1 MDKTHVTINVAGQEL
16 RLSAD
21 DSEAYIRKIAGYVND
36 KVDEVQRSYPNL
48 STANCL
54 IMAALNLSDE
64 LHKLREDYDAL
75 DSRISELR
83 EIRGSGLILGRFFK
97 GWFIYDGASFPGGQP
112 GGIDC
117 RRAERGGRGILWRQH
132 VQCQEVRGEF

>member
-54 IMAALNLSDE
+54 IMAAL
-64 LHKLREDYDAL
+64 HKLREDYDAL

-83 EIRGSGLILGRFFK
+83 EM
-97 GWFIYDGASFPGGQP
+97 P
-112 GGIDC
+112 
-117 RRAERGGRGILWRQH
+117 RQQSP
-132 VQCQEVRGEF
+132 VKRPFESKATVGVK

>member
-21 DSEAYIRKIAGYVND
+21 DSEGYVND

-83 EIRGSGLILGRFFK
+83 EM
-97 GWFIYDGASFPGGQP
+97 P
-112 GGIDC
+112 
-117 RRAERGGRGILWRQH
+117 RQQSP
-132 VQCQEVRGEF
+132 VKRPFESKATAGVK

>member
-21 DSEAYIRKIAGYVND
+21 DSEAYIRKIAGY

-83 EIRGSGLILGRFFK
+83 EM
-97 GWFIYDGASFPGGQP
+97 P
-112 GGIDC
+112 
-117 RRAERGGRGILWRQH
+117 RQQSP
-132 VQCQEVRGEF
+132 VKRPFESKATVGVK

>member
-64 LHKLREDYDAL
+64 LHKLRKDYDAL

-83 EIRGSGLILGRFFK
+83 EM
-97 GWFIYDGASFPGGQP
+97 P
-112 GGIDC
+112 
-117 RRAERGGRGILWRQH
+117 RQQSP
-132 VQCQEVRGEF
+132 VKRPFESKATVGVK

>member
-1 MDKTHVTINVAGQEL
+1 MNKTHVTINVAGQDM
-16 RLSAD
+16 RLSSD
-21 DSEAYIRKIAGYVND
+21 ENEEYVRKIAGYVNE
-36 KVDEVQRSYPNL
+36 KVEEIQHSYPSL

-83 EIRGSGLILGRFFK
+83 EM
-97 GWFIYDGASFPGGQP
+97 P
-112 GGIDC
+112 
-117 RRAERGGRGILWRQH
+117 RQQSP
-132 VQCQEVRGEF
+132 VKRPFESKATAGVK

>member
-36 KVDEVQRSYPNL
+36 KVDEVQRSYSNL

-54 IMAALNLSDE
+54 IMVALNLSDE

-83 EIRGSGLILGRFFK
+83 EM
-97 GWFIYDGASFPGGQP
+97 P
-112 GGIDC
+112 
-117 RRAERGGRGILWRQH
+117 RQQSP
-132 VQCQEVRGEF
+132 VKRPFESKATAGVK

>member
-36 KVDEVQRSYPNL
+36 KVDEVQRSYATL

-54 IMAALNLSDE
+54 IMAALSLSDE

-83 EIRGSGLILGRFFK
+83 EM
-97 GWFIYDGASFPGGQP
+97 P
-112 GGIDC
+112 
-117 RRAERGGRGILWRQH
+117 RQQSP
-132 VQCQEVRGEF
+132 VKRPFESKATVGVK

>member
-48 STANCL
+48 STA
-54 IMAALNLSDE
+54 DE
-64 LHKLREDYDAL
+64 PHR
-75 DSRISELR
+75 
-83 EIRGSGLILGRFFK
+83 
-97 GWFIYDGASFPGGQP
+97 
-112 GGIDC
+112 
-117 RRAERGGRGILWRQH
+117 
-132 VQCQEVRGEF
+132 

>member
-83 EIRGSGLILGRFFK
+83 EMPRQQSPVK
-97 GWFIYDGASFPGGQP
+97 
-112 GGIDC
+112 
-117 RRAERGGRGILWRQH
+117 RAFESKATAG
-132 VQCQEVRGEF
+132 VK